1 MTVSA
6 ALREQETDETALGA
20 DAPQLFPDV
29 PPPVEFNAVQIEER
43 MQAFHM
49 ETSTLAVDAVNVT
62 KTVELVQPSTT
73 SESSKKHKQREQT
86 PTKEP
91 DVFKKPLKS
100 APKTKKKAASKR
112 EVRNLT
118 ILQSISPLDTNE
130 SSDEANSSK
139 HNYQNVEKTIK
150 LTFSFFQGGVR
161 KSKRGHV
168 PLCNTFSTT
177 MADPFAFMRK
187 KHESFKSCATKEKKH
202 SVPSNISNI
211 VSNRPPLFTS
221 TPLNPAHL
229 NGDNVHT
236 KENTLQTPESN
247 NLNTISGITPLGCLS
262 EQMEEEPVQPS
273 EPALKKRGR
282 KKKKPMDENSNE
294 GKQKQLN
301 TIQEQ
306 LSNEPVQKSAP
317 SPKKKGR
324 KKKIPDQEPVE
335 TQQTPEEVIR
345 NVGDIEGNA
354 ITEVCTQEPVQP
366 PDSPLAQ
373 EQKSEQFPLIGWLR
387 DSTFP
392 VCDEED
398 TSNVQTDSL
407 AIGKLPD

>member
-1 MTVSA
+1 M
-6 ALREQETDETALGA
+6 RELETDETALGE
-20 DAPQLFPDV
+20 DAPQLFADV

-43 MQAFHM
+43 VQAFHV

-62 KTVELVQPSTT
+62 KTVDLVQPSTI
-73 SESSKKHKQREQT
+73 SESSKKQKQREQT
-86 PTKEP
+86 QTKEP

-100 APKTKKKAASKR
+100 APKSKKKSAIDR

-118 ILQSISPLDTNE
+118 ILQSISRLDTNE
-130 SSDEANSSK
+130 SSNEANSSK
-139 HNYQNVEKTIK
+139 KNYHYVERYIK
-150 LTFSFFQGGVR
+150 LTFLFIQGGVR

-187 KHESFKSCATKEKKH
+187 KHESFKSCVKKEKH
-202 SVPSNISNI
+202 SVPSNFSNI

-229 NGDNVHT
+229 SGDNVHT

-262 EQMEEEPVQPS
+262 EQLEEEAVQPS
-273 EPALKKRGR
+273 EPAPKKRGR
-282 KKKKPMDENSNE
+282 KKKKLIDENLNE

-306 LSNEPVQKSAP
+306 LSNEPVQTSAP
-317 SPKKKGR
+317 SPKKRGR
-324 KKKIPDQEPVE
+324 KKKIPDQKPVE
-335 TQQTPEEVIR
+335 TQQTAEEVIG
-345 NVGDIEGNA
+345 NVGDIQGNA
-354 ITEVCTQEPVQP
+354 MTEDCNQEPFQP

-373 EQKSEQFPLIGWLR
+373 EQKSDQFPLIGWLR

-392 VCDEED
+392 VCDEEEP
-398 TSNVQTDSL
+398 SNVQTDSL